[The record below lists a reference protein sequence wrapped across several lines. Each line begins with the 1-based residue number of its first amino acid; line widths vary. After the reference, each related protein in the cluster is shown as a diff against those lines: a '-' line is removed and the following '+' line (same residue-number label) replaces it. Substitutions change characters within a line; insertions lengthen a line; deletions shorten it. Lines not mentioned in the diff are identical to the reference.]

1 MSFIKTEKQKDN
13 LAKFSYD
20 TAKTKIILAITVT
33 SPIAKPASF
42 HFALFVGGFIV
53 TMLFFALGC
62 LLDSKE
68 VE

>member
-13 LAKFSYD
+13 LAKFCYD
-20 TAKTKIILAITVT
+20 TAKIILAITVI

-42 HFALFVGGFIV
+42 YFALFVGGFVV

-68 VE
+68 VT

>member
-1 MSFIKTEKQKDN
+1 MRFIRTEKQKDN

-20 TAKTKIILAITVT
+20 TAKIILAITVI

-42 HFALFVGGFIV
+42 HFGLFAGGFIV
-53 TMLFFALGC
+53 TILFFLLGC
-62 LLDSKE
+62 LLDTVE

>member
-20 TAKTKIILAITVT
+20 TAKIILAITVI
-33 SPIAKPASF
+33 SPIAKPETF

-53 TMLFFALGC
+53 TILFFALGC
-62 LLDSKE
+62 LLDTKE
-68 VE
+68 VK